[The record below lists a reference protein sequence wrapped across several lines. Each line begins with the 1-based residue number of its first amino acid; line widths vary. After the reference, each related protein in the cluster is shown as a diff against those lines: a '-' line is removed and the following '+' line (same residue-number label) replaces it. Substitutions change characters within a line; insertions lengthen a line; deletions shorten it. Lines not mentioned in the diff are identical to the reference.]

1 MNTELKIILEYYPTI
16 SSEINLFMSSTVF
29 IAVIFAALLHSI
41 WNAMVKNYEDKAIS
55 VSAIVL
61 GHIPVAILA
70 ILFLPLPVLE
80 SVPYIILSAFIHQ
93 GYQYYLISAYK
104 NEDLTR
110 VYPIARGTAP
120 IIVTLI
126 SILFLGLL
134 ISKIQILSI
143 FLICFGVVILG
154 FFSKNSLKNNKAII
168 YSLVTGFFI
177 GLYSLVDGY
186 GARISLSPLSFIGWS
201 FTLNAI
207 IFPFVLRFMNY
218 SAVYSRVIREAKLIF
233 WIGGSISYIVYGI
246 VVWAFTKAP
255 IPLVGALRE
264 TSIVFAI
271 LIGSLFLKE
280 KLTPLK
286 ISSIFLIFIGVLTLK
301 LF

>member
-1 MNTELKIILEYYPTI
+1 MEQNIFLL
-16 SSEINLFMSSTVF
+16 
-29 IAVIFAALLHSI
+29 VIFAAILHAI
-41 WNAMVKNYEDKAIS
+41 WNGMVKSYKDKVIS
-55 VSAIVL
+55 VSAIVF
-61 GHIPVAILA
+61 GHVPMAI
-70 ILFLPLPVLE
+70 IVMLFLPLPTLE
-80 SVPYIILSAFIHQ
+80 SVPYIILSAIIHQ
-93 GYQYYLISAYK
+93 GYQYNLKSAYK
-104 NEDLTR
+104 IGDLTK
-110 VYPIARGTAP
+110 VYPIARGTGP
-120 IIVTLI
+120 IVATLI
-126 SILFLGLL
+126 SIIFLGLL

-286 ISSIFLIFIGVLTLK
+286 ISSIFLIFIGVLSLK
-301 LF
+301 LFQ